1 MSTLFLVAT
10 PIGNLEDITVRA
22 TRVLGEVVLIAAED
36 TRQTAKLLNHLKIQ
50 KRVTSYYEHNKLD
63 KLDCRLI
70 RLLQKDGRMSNIAIA
85 QELEVSEY
93 TVRSRM
99 KRLLDDEII
108 KIVAVSDPIKLG
120 FEISGNLKI
129 KIDLKKA
136 DMVIENLKQIDSVI
150 WVALT
155 TGGTDIDV
163 DFISRSLKEFQ
174 DLIFKKISKIDGVL
188 STETSLMVDLVKDKH
203 DVGTAFD

>member
-1 MSTLFLVAT
+1 MA
-10 PIGNLEDITVRA
+10 GNSR
-22 TRVLGEVVLIAAED
+22 
-36 TRQTAKLLNHLKIQ
+36 KKN
-50 KRVTSYYEHNKLD
+50 LD

-99 KRLLDDEII
+99 KRLLDDNII

-120 FEISGNLKI
+120 FKISGNLKI
-129 KIDLKKA
+129 KIDLKMA
-136 DMVIENLKQIDSVI
+136 DQVIEKLKQIDAVI

-174 DLIFKKISKIDGVL
+174 DLIFKKISRIDGVL
-188 STETSLMVDLVKDKH
+188 STETSIMVDLVKDKH